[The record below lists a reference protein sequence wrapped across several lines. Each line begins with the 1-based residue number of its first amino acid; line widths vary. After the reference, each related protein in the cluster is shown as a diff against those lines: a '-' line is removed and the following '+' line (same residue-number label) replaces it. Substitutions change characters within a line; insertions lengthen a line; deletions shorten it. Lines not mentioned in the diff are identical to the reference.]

1 MSELF
6 IICGNENLEEEV
18 FYECDE
24 NDLNIYIEEDYNIE
38 EYIDNKLLY
47 FMIIFQYVRCTL
59 EYI

>member
-6 IICGNENLEEEV
+6 IICGKENLEEEV

>member
-6 IICGNENLEEEV
+6 IICGNEKLEEEV
-18 FYECDE
+18 CYEWDE
-24 NDLNIYIEEDYNIE
+24 NELNIYVEEDYNIE

>member
-6 IICGNENLEEEV
+6 IICGDENLEEEI
-18 FYECDE
+18 FYECDMDE
-24 NDLNIYIEEDYNIE
+24 LNIYVEEDYNIE